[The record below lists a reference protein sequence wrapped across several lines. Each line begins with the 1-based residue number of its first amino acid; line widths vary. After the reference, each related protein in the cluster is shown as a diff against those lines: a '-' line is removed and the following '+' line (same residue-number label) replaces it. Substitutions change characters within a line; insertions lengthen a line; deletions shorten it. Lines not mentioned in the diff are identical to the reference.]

1 MEAEQTVGLLQEIW
15 QKLSQGRVLSLTLTE
30 IILLVGIVTLT
41 VFACKI
47 IRKSFKVILWIL
59 VILLILVFLTS
70 RGWLFF

>member
-1 MEAEQTVGLLQEIW
+1 MEAEQTFGLLQEIW

-59 VILLILVFLTS
+59 VILLILIFLTS